1 MRPPISCATSRP
13 PHPAPCHRPP
23 CPTGV
28 PRQQGTP
35 RVPLLHVHHTAH
47 PGHRGRG
54 HLFGGA
60 GAPCLPRLLRRW
72 AAWAAGV
79 LERAGVPASG
89 NSRGVWSDWRGSIP
103 LSRAAGCCSCRKPS
117 CLKCYASCSAHCSA
131 STNAF
136 TPPLAPPVQFSSS
149 TAPATPSWTRC
160 KRSARRTWCPSEA
173 GSASPDWRHAAAQCH
188 NCSILLTFLQPSM
201 NARSAAVPVQFNA
214 PCRHAQNTKPPL
226 MQRPLARA

>member
-28 PRQQGTP
+28 PRQQGAP

-131 STNAF
+131 SPQPMPSPLHLPRPCSFHPQRHPQHHRGRAASAAHAARGARLRPAAPRLTGG
-136 TPPLAPPVQFSSS
+136 TPPRN
-149 TAPATPSWTRC
+149 ATI
-160 KRSARRTWCPSEA
+160 
-173 GSASPDWRHAAAQCH
+173 D
-188 NCSILLTFLQPSM
+188 LYF
-201 NARSAAVPVQFNA
+201 
-214 PCRHAQNTKPPL
+214 
-226 MQRPLARA
+226 